1 MSTEAATV
9 YRVRADRV
17 AWRTAGEEAVLLD
30 TRQSVY
36 FALDRSAALLWPHLV
51 AGATAAEL
59 TAALIERTPV
69 DRERAAADVRT
80 FLAELESADLVDRV

>member
-1 MSTEAATV
+1 MNTEALTV
-9 YRVRADRV
+9 YRVRAGRV
-17 AWRTAGEEAVLLD
+17 AWRAAGEEAVLLD

-36 FALDRSAALLWPHLV
+36 FALDRSGALLWPHLV

-69 DRERAAADVRT
+69 DQEQAAADVHA